1 MISEAKVRF
10 ISAIY
15 REYTEMMKEKHS
27 AEEIKIIHDINR
39 KIKDMI
45 VKL

>member
-10 ISAIY
+10 ISAID

-27 AEEIKIIHDINR
+27 AEDLKIIHDINR